1 MLHEV
6 LKPLSDLVSSDL
18 WWKRAPFLEKEE
30 RQWPN
35 VPNCAITGEKV
46 TNEAVKELK
55 VVDATKNSTFMT
67 ASSKVS

>member
-1 MLHEV
+1 MEE
-6 LKPLSDLVSSDL
+6 SSIP
-18 WWKRAPFLEKEE
+18 RTEKEE
-30 RQWPN
+30 GQWPN
-35 VPNCAITGEKV
+35 VPNCPITGEKV